1 MKISVELFLLDNM
14 LMNWLV
20 LRLAAVLVGKRLRY
34 FVSLPAAAAGALY
47 ALLSMTAA
55 PFLLTVLPK
64 LLFGAL
70 LACVLTV
77 NRRGYWKCLLALYLS
92 AFLLG
97 GTMFGLAMLLGGE
110 ISGGALIG
118 TVPLRVL
125 LVTAAL
131 CFGLPRAALSMIA
144 AYRSRMRHVRV
155 RVDLLDRS
163 FILWALV
170 DSGNLLTEPVS
181 GLPVVIV
188 KHGLLP
194 KESGR
199 PVPYA
204 AMGANGWLNAIRP
217 LRISVYTG
225 DWYEI
230 NAYVAEAA
238 GSLGAEEAI
247 IGADLLQAEERRSL
261 HDSDAQDAH
270 WEAVSQDTAA
280 WQEADTVSS
289 LGRNPAD
296 AVSGGGGGDVDRQAH
311 AGG

>member
-144 AYRSRMRHVRV
+144 GTAGFVAAVQIRSAA
-155 RVDLLDRS
+155 
-163 FILWALV
+163 ALA
-170 DSGNLLTEPVS
+170 LTSPQ
-181 GLPVVIV
+181 P
-188 KHGLLP
+188 
-194 KESGR
+194 
-199 PVPYA
+199 
-204 AMGANGWLNAIRP
+204 NW
-217 LRISVYTG
+217 
-225 DWYEI
+225 
-230 NAYVAEAA
+230 
-238 GSLGAEEAI
+238 
-247 IGADLLQAEERRSL
+247 
-261 HDSDAQDAH
+261 
-270 WEAVSQDTAA
+270 
-280 WQEADTVSS
+280 
-289 LGRNPAD
+289 
-296 AVSGGGGGDVDRQAH
+296 
-311 AGG
+311 